1 MSNIEIQQP
10 QPFDLVDEVIQVAG
24 QSVAFEATVQYRITE
39 GHDQLDGFF
48 TGGGAISVL
57 QFQTTITG
65 VGATAMKLPR
75 MFLSLFEFSAEDG
88 TEINTT
94 TVPLIYGP
102 LLIPGYEGWQPY
114 TIQVGD
120 TLSSIAQDRYG
131 DATLFPVLQAANQHM
146 IPNPDLIFPGQS
158 IRIPQGDV

>member
-1 MSNIEIQQP
+1 MSNIQIQQP

-65 VGATAMKLPR
+65 VGASAMKLPR
-75 MFLSLFEFSAEDG
+75 MFLSLFELSAEDG
-88 TEINTT
+88 SEINTT
-94 TVPLIYGP
+94 TVPIIYGP

-114 TIQVGD
+114 PIRVGD
-120 TLSSIAQDRYG
+120 TLSAIAHDRYG
-131 DATLFPVLQAANQHM
+131 DASLFPVIQAANQHM
-146 IPNPDLIFPGQS
+146 IPDPDLIFPGQT
-158 IRIPQGDV
+158 IRIPLGNI